1 MGKLVSAGA
10 VGAATRYD
18 HDWKG
23 TRVWKRQKSH
33 VLMEHNV
40 GVNYTFCSVG
50 EKLSPWC
57 GWPVHICI
65 HFSCLE
71 AWSFLTLPRAEGKFS
86 FTDSKVSRGF
96 SR

>member
-10 VGAATRYD
+10 VGLLP
-18 HDWKG
+18 G
-23 TRVWKRQKSH
+23 TTMTGRDQGIEETQKSH

-57 GWPVHICI
+57 VCPVHICI

-71 AWSFLTLPRAEGKFS
+71 AWSFLTLLRAEGKLS